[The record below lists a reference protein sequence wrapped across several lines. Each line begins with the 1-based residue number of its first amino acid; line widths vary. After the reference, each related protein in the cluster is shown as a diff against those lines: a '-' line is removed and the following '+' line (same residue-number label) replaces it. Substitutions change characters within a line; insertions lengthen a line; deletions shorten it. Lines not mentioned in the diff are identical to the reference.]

1 MSMLG
6 KVRIGHKA
14 PDFHCEAVIKGV
26 IEGLVSTTYPKYIY
40 FPLFQLTNLNRS
52 VLKHLHLPLHQT
64 RNPRP
69 F

>member
-26 IEGLVSTTYPKYIY
+26 IERTFSILYLLIALG
-40 FPLFQLTNLNRS
+40 
-52 VLKHLHLPLHQT
+52 
-64 RNPRP
+64 
-69 F
+69 